1 MTVNLTPLIM
11 LSESETEREIWLT
24 QKKANEITRVVRA
37 FRRIA
42 DREVWVCINDQYA
55 DIHIQFT
62 PSMLDREESEIKKPL
77 ITARFR
83 MNVPV
88 CHPKA
93 IPGYANTSQLV
104 AEPKVETYKIDGGQW
119 IKASNGIKLWKKH
132 DFSIGRNK
140 FSKNIEFA
148 VNGYGYDTTIIQRD
162 CGGVIDDWIQPLLEN
177 PEPYMGRV
185 MASEAGWTQGRDY
198 HKLGKSL
205 QMCSHASSSWLEPQK
220 NAILAC
226 MTEHCEESLE
236 VPIPKV
242 NCVDTDKTF
251 GTNNVSNETLLFAPK
266 ILEVMSAFT
275 KMLKKTDFIRTDF
288 KKTRGG
294 GRQFGMIIGNKDT
307 HKMLTI
313 NFSKE
318 WKQL

>member
-1 MTVNLTPLIM
+1 M

-83 MNVPV
+83 MNVPE

-93 IPGYANTSQLV
+93 IPGYANISQLV

>member
-11 LSESETEREIWLT
+11 LSASEAEREIWLT

-42 DREVWVCINDQYA
+42 DREEVWVCINEQYA

-62 PSMLDREESEIKKPL
+62 PSMLDREESEIKKPI
-77 ITARFR
+77 ITAKFR
-83 MNVPV
+83 MNVPQ
-88 CHPKA
+88 CAAKA
-93 IPGYANTSQLV
+93 IPGIWEKL
-104 AEPKVETYKIDGGQW
+104 EPKVETYKIPGDLW

-132 DFSIGRNK
+132 EFSIGRNK
-140 FSKNIEFA
+140 FSKNIEFS
-148 VNGYGYDTTIIQRD
+148 VLGYGYDTTITQPD
-162 CGGVIDDWIQPLLEN
+162 CGGVMDDWIQPLLEN
-177 PEPYMGRV
+177 PEPYMGRI
-185 MASEAGWTQGRDY
+185 MAAEAGWTQGRDY

-205 QMCSHASSSWLEPQK
+205 QMLSHASSSWLEPQK

-226 MTEHCEESLE
+226 MTEDCEESLE